1 MSPLHDLGDVI
12 RDWMLSIPLPAARAL
27 FILLPVILLIWVLR
41 LPDSVTSPP
50 GGARRWDENLKLG
63 AVLALLTQIVIY
75 SFL

>member
-1 MSPLHDLGDVI
+1 MSPLHDLGDLL
-12 RDWMLSIPLPAARAL
+12 RHWMLLIPLPVVRAL

-41 LPDSVTSPP
+41 LPSSVTSPP

-75 SFL
+75 SLL